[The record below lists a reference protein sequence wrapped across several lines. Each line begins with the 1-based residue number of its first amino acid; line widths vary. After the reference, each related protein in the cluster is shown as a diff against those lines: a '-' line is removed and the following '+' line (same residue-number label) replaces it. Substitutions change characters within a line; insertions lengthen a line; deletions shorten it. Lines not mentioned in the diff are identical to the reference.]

1 MATSPEVVLRQLGK
15 LGPLVPRLGVG
26 LMNLSGVYSV
36 PGPDAER
43 FKFLDAAYEMGERFW
58 DTGKLYDYR
67 QALKQIKTDLSS
79 R

>member
-15 LGPLVPRLGVG
+15 LGPLVPRLGLG

-43 FKFLDAAYEMGERFW
+43 LKFLDAAYEMGERFW
-58 DTGKLYDYR
+58 DTGKLR
-67 QALKQIKTDLSS
+67 SHRLALNRIQTDLCS
-79 R
+79 